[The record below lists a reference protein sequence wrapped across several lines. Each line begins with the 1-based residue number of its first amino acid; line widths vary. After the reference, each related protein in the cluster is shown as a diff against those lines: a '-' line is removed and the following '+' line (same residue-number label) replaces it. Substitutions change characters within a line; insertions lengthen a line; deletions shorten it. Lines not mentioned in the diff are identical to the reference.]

1 MKPGIPWSVKGI
13 EAEAREAAK
22 FAARRSGMTLG
33 EWLNSMILERA
44 DGGDDLDRRY
54 GHRRPAPGGRHGM
67 GDADD
72 LRMRLDALA
81 EQLSSLNVRDQ
92 DTATSRYLARSIQ
105 DPEADPAL
113 KSVMRRL
120 DNNEIHFTDAI
131 DKVSERL
138 DQLAGRLDEPREPVV
153 DARVDDLLTRIDS
166 NEQHTSQAVD
176 RMGEELG
183 NLARQVARLPE
194 VKSFERPEDVPGF
207 SSLET
212 ALRNVV
218 DHIEVSDKRTRDTLR
233 GLQERIAATQKAA
246 ETTRPAPDQT
256 AALDRLERQLASLA
270 ERMESQEERGV
281 KAVRALV
288 DEKFSRLS
296 EQVST
301 ASHSADTLVARAETA
316 AERQV
321 REAEQRLK
329 TMISEM
335 TAKAARGDGGIEVGR
350 LRADVEG
357 LGRRLEAVKAEA
369 ASETEVRSL
378 KSALEAVSGSIATA
392 PDMAPFAEFEQ
403 RIEALSNELNAR
415 SGGSEMDNHLAAL
428 TQRID
433 ELDGAVRAMA
443 EPASGD
449 GTEVASLKQHI
460 AAVDERLSATERQ
473 LGHLEAIEKSIAQL
487 FAAVEHNKSSSEE
500 IAEATARRVA
510 DEMAARGGS
519 PAGTSAETT
528 SAIEALQ
535 QGLSAVKASAETAD
549 ERNHETLEAVHETL
563 EQIITKLAELE
574 SWHSGAAA
582 SVARNAADERSQPA
596 PAGEDSLA
604 DIVEPDDA
612 EDAATSW
619 QSMMPDLGSDT
630 GATAAEQGSHDDDD
644 LFMPSLPPVMA
655 AADDEQDAA
664 VDGRTEPSLM
674 AQQIDDDAQLTAD
687 ETDDDAPPAHEDFI
701 AAARRAAQSAA
712 PRSALSSVG
721 GFSLFSGKKSAKEK
735 ATKQEAA
742 AASGAAGPKSRS
754 RLSLPF
760 MKRKA
765 KDDMAAADN
774 DATAK
779 AAAATPPA
787 TPDEVAARRKRLIL
801 VGAVLLAAAALY
813 GANAQRTGTPGAPAP
828 QKVGVVTPPPSPSAI
843 EPLVAS
849 TTVAESSDTPVTTAL
864 ATSRQKPADDRSG
877 MAPADAL
884 DQPVNVDTITTASI
898 DPPNSD
904 LPVTRSNDLGT
915 SLNALAN
922 DQASRQPLDEAA
934 GLPQTIG
941 TEALRSAALAG
952 NPNAQFV
959 IASRYL
965 EGKAVTVDAKQ
976 AARWYEKAAAQSLAN
991 AQYRLATLF
1000 ERGLG
1005 VPQDQAAARM
1015 WYERAA
1021 KAGNVKAMHNLA
1033 VLLSDNTKGKADYP
1047 AAARWFAAAAAYGLK
1062 DSEFNLAVMNERGLG
1077 VTADRSA
1084 AFKLYSLAALQGDS
1098 DAAARAKT
1106 LRNYLSSA
1114 ELTRLD
1120 AEVLAWK
1127 PKKFDRLANFVAIDN
1142 AAWNVEIAKPAPPLP
1157 PSPDLTGAQLIS
1169 RAQELLGKLGFDV
1182 GSPDGVMGARTANAV
1197 RLFQVKNG
1205 LQVNGMVSNDL
1216 LRHLMAQTS

>member
-22 FAARRSGMTLG
+22 YAARRSGMTLG

-44 DGGDDLDRRY
+44 DGNDDLDRRY
-54 GHRRPAPGGRHGM
+54 GRRHPAPASRHGM

-72 LRMRLDALA
+72 LKVRLDALA

-92 DTATSRYLARSIQ
+92 DTATGRYLSRSIQ

-120 DNNEIHFTDAI
+120 DNNEIQFTDAI

-138 DQLAGRLDEPREPVV
+138 DQLAGRLEEPRGPVV
-153 DARVDDLLTRIDS
+153 DERVDQLLTRIDS
-166 NEQHTSQAVD
+166 TEQHTSQAID

-183 NLARQVARLPE
+183 KLAHQVSRLPE

-218 DHIEVSDKRTRDTLR
+218 DHIEVSEKRTRDTLKS
-233 GLQERIAATQKAA
+233 LQERIAATQKAA
-246 ETTRPAPDQT
+246 ETTRPGPDQT

-329 TMISEM
+329 TMIAEM
-335 TAKAARGDGGIEVGR
+335 TAKAAHGDDGVEVGR

-357 LGRRLEAVKAEA
+357 LGRRLDAVKAEA

-378 KSALEAVSGSIATA
+378 KSALEAVSGSIAHA

-415 SGGSEMDNHLAAL
+415 SGGGEMDNHLSAL

-433 ELDGAVRAMA
+433 ELDGAMRAMA
-443 EPASGD
+443 EPASG
-449 GTEVASLKQHI
+449 GGSEMASLKQHI

-487 FAAVEHNKSSSEE
+487 FAAVEQNKSSTEE

-510 DEMAARGGS
+510 DEMVARGGS
-519 PAGTSAETT
+519 PAAANPETA

-549 ERNHETLEAVHETL
+549 QRNHETLEAVHETL
-563 EQIITKLAELE
+563 EQIITKLGELE

-582 SVARNAADERSQPA
+582 SVARDAADQRSQPQ
-596 PAGEDSLA
+596 PAGEDTLA
-604 DIVEPDDA
+604 DIVEPDDGDA
-612 EDAATSW
+612 EATSW
-619 QSMMPDLGSDT
+619 QSMLPDLEGETRGDADHASADEDT
-630 GATAAEQGSHDDDD
+630 LTSG
-644 LFMPSLPPVMA
+644 LPPVMA
-655 AADDEQDAA
+655 TSDDEQDAA
-664 VDGRTEPSLM
+664 VDPRVEPSLM
-674 AQQIDDDAQLTAD
+674 APQIDDDILLTVD
-687 ETDDDAPPAHEDFI
+687 ETDDAAPPAHEDFI
-701 AAARRAAQSAA
+701 AAARRAAQSAT
-712 PRSALSSVG
+712 PRSGISSVA
-721 GFSLFSGKKSAKEK
+721 GFSLFSRKKAAKEK
-735 ATKQEAA
+735 AGKHKGGKHKADMQPSGNKPSAA
-742 AASGAAGPKSRS
+742 DDPSDAAPPPARS
-754 RLSLPF
+754 RLSMAFL
-760 MKRKA
+760 KRKA
-765 KDDMAAADN
+765 KADE
-774 DATAK
+774 AVAS
-779 AAAATPPA
+779 AETPPA
-787 TPDEVAARRKRLIL
+787 TADETAARRKRLIL
-801 VGAVLLAAAALY
+801 VGAVLLAAAAFY
-813 GANAQRTGTPGAPAP
+813 SVNAKHVVVPKAPAP

-843 EPLVAS
+843 APLVARTAVA
-849 TTVAESSDTPVTTAL
+849 TTSDAPVATSL
-864 ATSRQKPADDRSG
+864 ATSQQKPAADRRA
-877 MAPADAL
+877 MVPADAL
-884 DQPVNVDTITTASI
+884 DQPVKVDTMTTASI
-898 DPPNSD
+898 TPPA
-904 LPVTRSNDLGT
+904 TDLGT
-915 SLNALAN
+915 SLSELAK
-922 DQASRQPLDEAA
+922 DQATTKPLDAT
-934 GLPQTIG
+934 GLPQAIG

-959 IASRYL
+959 IASRYM
-965 EGKAVTVDAKQ
+965 EGKGVAVDAKL
-976 AARWYEKAAAQSLAN
+976 AAIWYEKAAAQGLAT

-1000 ERGLG
+1000 ERGHG
-1005 VPQDQAAARM
+1005 VPQDLMAARM

-1021 KAGNVKAMHNLA
+1021 TAGNVKAMHNLA
-1033 VLLSDNTKGKADYP
+1033 VLLSNSTNGKTDFP
-1047 AAARWFAAAAAYGLK
+1047 AAAHWFAAAAAYGLK

-1077 VTADRSA
+1077 LAADRA
-1084 AFKLYSLAALQGDS
+1084 TAFKLYSLAALQGDEV
-1098 DAAARAKT
+1098 AAARAKT
-1106 LRNYLSSA
+1106 LRNYLASA
-1114 ELTRLD
+1114 DLTRLD

-1127 PKKFDRLANFVAIDN
+1127 PKKLDRLANFVAVDN
-1142 AAWNVEIAKPAPPLP
+1142 AAWGVEIAKPAPTLP
-1157 PSPDLTGAQLIS
+1157 PSPDLTGAALIA
-1169 RAQELLGKLGFDV
+1169 RAQELLAKLGFDI
-1182 GSPDGVMGARTANAV
+1182 GSSDGVMGSRTANAV

-1205 LQVNGMVSNDL
+1205 LQVNGMVSNEL
-1216 LRHLMAQTS
+1216 LRHLMARSG